1 MFIRKFLFLAVVF
14 LFIPLVV
21 SAETTTTTSTA
32 ENSVFKVFNADC
44 ENISEGLLANSCYA
58 KRATNNLD
66 CSYCEKIN
74 WFGGRVSCCV
84 AVIKS
89 FAREGICDNLTETK
103 LKEKCLLHLAVK
115 TKNGALC
122 KQIKDKNENFACRA
136 EIAKQATDLKQ
147 CDKMNKTEKDYCLL
161 KFAETQKN
169 EKICA
174 KIGERGVKRF
184 CYNKLA
190 VLKNNEK
197 LCPLTASAD
206 KCYLAVAENKKDGKL
221 CAKIKDGS
229 LTGYCLDRVAVAQ
242 KDYKACDLIKGNYK
256 FDCIFDVGKAKNSAM
271 SCEKITDKEKN
282 YQCVVHFATKR
293 EDASYCDYLKDQ
305 TKIGLCADEVEKTIN
320 ARVQDTQ
327 RISDLKAMQ
336 TALELYFMDN
346 SEYPEGK
353 DIILGSSNAVCLI
366 NTGIDGENWTCP
378 ENATVVYFNNI
389 PADPINTGIYTYT
402 YTKIPGN
409 YPCYHIIARLETNY
423 GEYKAGPFYVTCEG
437 GLFQ

>member
-1 MFIRKFLFLAVVF
+1 MFIRKIVFLTAVF
-14 LFIPLVV
+14 LFMPLVV
-21 SAETTTTTSTA
+21 SAETTSTTSTV
-32 ENSVFKVFNADC
+32 ETIVFKVFNADC
-44 ENISEGLLANSCYA
+44 ENISEGLLANSCYVKKA
-58 KRATNNLD
+58 ADNLD

-84 AVIKS
+84 GVINS
-89 FAREGICDNLTETK
+89 FTREGLCDNLTETK

-147 CDKMNKTEKDYCLL
+147 CDKMNKIEKDYCLL

-197 LCPLTASAD
+197 LCPLTANAD
-206 KCYLAVAENKKDGKL
+206 KCYLAVAESKKDGAL

-229 LTGYCLDRVAVAQ
+229 LVGYCLDRVAIVK
-242 KDYKACDLIKGNYK
+242 KDYNACNLIKGNYK
-256 FDCIFDVGKAKNSAM
+256 FDCIFDVGKAKGSAM

-282 YQCVVHFATKR
+282 YTCVTHFATER
-293 EDASYCDYLKDQ
+293 EDLSYCNYLKDK
-305 TKIGLCADEVEKTIN
+305 TKLTACTDEVAKTIN
-320 ARVQDTQ
+320 ARVQDAQ
-327 RISDLKAMQ
+327 RISDLKSMQ

-346 SEYPEGK
+346 NEYPEGK
-353 DIILGSSNAVCLI
+353 DIVLGGSNGVCLI
-366 NTGIDGENWTCP
+366 NTGIEGENWTCP
-378 ENATVVYFNNI
+378 ENPTVVYFNSI

-402 YTKIPGN
+402 YTKTSGVS
-409 YPCYHIIARLETNY
+409 PCYHIIARFETNY
-423 GEYKAGPFYVTCEG
+423 GEYKAGPFYVSCEG
-437 GLFQ
+437 GIFQ